1 MTTTSDST
9 AVSLWSALVVRGS
22 LDSTVIPAFTA
33 EGEWTVDAVFDP
45 TTVLM
50 QRIAAGE
57 LPEVIISTTGSLTGL
72 PAGTLVEGT
81 IAPLVRTG
89 IGVGVAE
96 GTAAAPIETVEELTA
111 ALLGARSV
119 AYSRTGQSGIYFASL
134 IEKLGIADE
143 VNAKATILEK
153 GFTAEAIIDGR
164 ADLAIQQV
172 SELRFV
178 PGIAV
183 VGPLPE
189 AVQSTPT
196 SPSPSPRRALRRLG
210 LAPSTR
216 SSSESWRGARTSPR
230 GCSYPTCRRH
240 NKSSRSEN
248 S

>member
-1 MTTTSDST
+1 MTNSSDPT
-9 AVSLWSALVVRGS
+9 VVSLWSALVVRGS

-33 EGEWTVDAVFDP
+33 EGNWTVATEFDP

-57 LPEVIISTTGSLTGL
+57 LPEVIISTTGSLEAL
-72 PAGTLVEGT
+72 PAGTLVEGSIT
-81 IAPLVRTG
+81 PLVRTG

-96 GTAAAPIETVEELTA
+96 GSEVHPIETVLDLTT
-111 ALLGARSV
+111 ALLDARSV

-134 IEKLGIADE
+134 IEKLGIAEE
-143 VNAKATILEK
+143 VNAKATVLEK

-178 PGIAV
+178 KGITV

-189 AVQSTPT
+189 AVQAYTDFSVAVT
-196 SPSPSPRRALRRLG
+196 SVGSASAGARALHAFLG
-210 LAPSTR
+210 AELAQNAYLA
-216 SSSESWRGARTSPR
+216 EGLQL
-230 GCSYPTCRRH
+230 PTI
-240 NKSSRSEN
+240 S
-248 S
+248 

>member
-1 MTTTSDST
+1 MTTSSSPA

-22 LDSTVIPAFTA
+22 LDATVIPAFAA

-57 LPEVIISTTGSLTGL
+57 LPEVIISTTDSLESL
-72 PAGTLVEGT
+72 PAGTLVEGSIT
-81 IAPLVRTG
+81 PLVRTG
-89 IGVGVAE
+89 IGIGVAE
-96 GTAAAPIETVEELTA
+96 GQAAHPIETVLDLTE
-111 ALLGARSV
+111 ALLEARSV

-178 PGIAV
+178 PGITV

-189 AVQSTPT
+189 AVQRYTDFSVAVT
-196 SPSPSPRRALRRLG
+196 SIGAASSGARALHAFLTAELAQNAYLAEG
-210 LAPSTR
+210 LQR
-216 SSSESWRGARTSPR
+216 
-230 GCSYPTCRRH
+230 PTV
-240 NKSSRSEN
+240 
-248 S
+248 

>member
-1 MTTTSDST
+1 MTTSSDPT
-9 AVSLWSALVVRGS
+9 VVPLWSALVVRGA
-22 LDSTVIPAFTA
+22 LDATVIPAFTA
-33 EGEWTVDAVFDP
+33 EGERTVDAVFDP

-57 LPEVIISTTGSLTGL
+57 LPEVIISTATSLNAL
-72 PAGTLVEGT
+72 PAGTLVGGS

-89 IGVGVAE
+89 IGIGVAE
-96 GTAAAPIETVEELTA
+96 GAEAQEIETVADLTA

-119 AYSRTGQSGIYFASL
+119 AYSRAGQSGIYFSSL

-153 GFTAEAIIDGR
+153 GFTGEAVIDGR

-189 AVQSTPT
+189 AVQAYTDFSVAVTSAGAASVGAHALHAFLIGQLARDAYVAQGLQLPT
-196 SPSPSPRRALRRLG
+196 VSQA
-210 LAPSTR
+210 
-216 SSSESWRGARTSPR
+216 
-230 GCSYPTCRRH
+230 
-240 NKSSRSEN
+240 
-248 S
+248 

>member
-1 MTTTSDST
+1 MTNSSDPT
-9 AVSLWSALVVRGS
+9 VVSLWSALVVRGA
-22 LDSTVIPAFTA
+22 LDATVIPAFA
-33 EGEWTVDAVFDP
+33 ADGKWTVDAVFDP

-57 LPEVIISTTGSLTGL
+57 LPEVIISTTGSLEGL
-72 PAGTLVEGT
+72 PAGTLVEGSIT
-81 IAPLVRTG
+81 PLVRTG
-89 IGVGVAE
+89 IGIGVAE
-96 GTAAAPIETVEELTA
+96 GAEVHEIETVLDLTT
-111 ALLGARSV
+111 ALLDARSV

-178 PGIAV
+178 KGITV

-189 AVQSTPT
+189 AVQAYTDFSVAVT
-196 SPSPSPRRALRRLG
+196 SDGSASG
-210 LAPSTR
+210 
-216 SSSESWRGARTSPR
+216 GARTLHAFLV
-230 GCSYPTCRRH
+230 GELAQNAYLAEGLQLPTV
-240 NKSSRSEN
+240 S
-248 S
+248 